1 MNELNN
7 PIAMQDA
14 FAEFI
19 REAPKEVDGVFNQSS
34 LFYNSE
40 LLKIIFS
47 HYYIDGVPDEEPQPW
62 DYDYMI
68 HTLFTWGYFAI
79 TDTALGVLPLKCGI
93 AGRNVFNRPSELII
107 TNNILPEM
115 RRTIGKDA
123 ALIKLQYNYQGVMP
137 LVQRYSTQ
145 LAMCDSSVAV
155 NLINSK
161 AAIIFQAEDK
171 KQAQTFNKIFDLIS
185 AGKPAVTIKSG
196 LGKIGESIVFMPV
209 KQSFVADDIMLV
221 KRKIMNE
228 FLTRIGVNNANLDK
242 RERLNVPEV
251 EANDEEVDAA
261 SQHWI
266 KCVNEG
272 LSVANRLFGL
282 ELSFK
287 KREKPQEVA
296 EDEPEQFN

>member
-1 MNELNN
+1 
-7 PIAMQDA
+7 MQDA
-14 FAEFI
+14 FADFL

-79 TDTALGVLPLKCGI
+79 TDTALGVLPLRCGI

-137 LVQRYSTQ
+137 LIQRYSTQ

-161 AAIIFQAEDK
+161 VAMIFQAEDK
-171 KQAQTFNKIFDLIS
+171 KQAQTFNKIYDLIS

-196 LGKIGESIVFMPV
+196 LAKLGENVVFLPV

-261 SQHWI
+261 AQHWI

-272 LSVANRLFGL
+272 LQVANKLYGL
-282 ELSFK
+282 DLEFK
-287 KREKPQEVA
+287 KRELPQEGA
-296 EDEPEQFN
+296 EDEPEQFD